1 VFLRETPLSKMY
13 TKKQIRKIINV
24 DGEIYL

>member
-1 VFLRETPLSKMY
+1 LSLLGTQLSKMY
-13 TKKQIRKIINV
+13 TKKLIRKIINV